1 MSKMLLENLKTY
13 FPFLA
18 NDIQGWV
25 KNDEWGITVR
35 TRQGETFFYDDYE
48 HTIRRLPA
56 YSSDITEEESRMEF
70 GYRLRRLMYKKGMT
84 QTELADLAGIQRT
97 QLNNYIN
104 GKTSP
109 SFYIVDRIAKALGC
123 STDDLRYI

>member
-1 MSKMLLENLKTY
+1 MSKMLLENLKLH

-48 HTIRRLPA
+48 HTIRRLPEH
-56 YSSDITEEESRMEF
+56 SDELTEEQCRMEF
-70 GYRLRRLMYKKGMT
+70 GTRLRRLMYGKGIS
-84 QTELADLAGIQRT
+84 QTELADLTGIQRT

-123 STDDLRYI
+123 SADDLRYT

>member
-1 MSKMLLENLKTY
+1 MSRLLLENLKTY

-18 NDIQGWV
+18 NDIISWI

-48 HTIRRLPA
+48 HTIRRLPKD
-56 YSSDITEEESRMEF
+56 SDKLTEEQCRLEF
-70 GYRLRRLMYKKGMT
+70 GTRLRRLMYGKGIS
-84 QTELADLAGIQRT
+84 QTELADQIGIQRT

-109 SFYIVDRIAKALGC
+109 SFYIVDRIAKALHC
-123 STDDLRYI
+123 SIEDLRYI